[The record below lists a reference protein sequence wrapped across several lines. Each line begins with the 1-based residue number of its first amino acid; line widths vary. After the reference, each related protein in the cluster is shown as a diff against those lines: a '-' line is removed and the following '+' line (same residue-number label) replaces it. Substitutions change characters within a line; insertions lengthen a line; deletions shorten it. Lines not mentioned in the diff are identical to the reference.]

1 MVTKACHL
9 EIVTDL
15 SSEAFIAA
23 LKRFFSRRGKSE
35 RIFSDNATNFVGT
48 QLELKRLREIMSNC
62 VSNLSKFL
70 CEEHVEWSFIPPR
83 APNHG
88 GLWEAGVKA
97 VKYHLRRVMGNLR
110 FTYEEF
116 LTILNQI
123 EVVLNP
129 LSSAAVAEWYRH
141 RIVAGFVTSSSP
153 VPLKTRRVGQRCK
166 ICRFF
171 PLVWCGNQTSLT
183 MVQNYVVRRQKP
195 F

>member
-70 CEEHVEWSFIPPR
+70 CEERVEWSFIAPR

-88 GLWEAGVKA
+88 GPVGGWSES
-97 VKYHLRRVMGNLR
+97 R
-110 FTYEEF
+110 
-116 LTILNQI
+116 QI
-123 EVVLNP
+123 
-129 LSSAAVAEWYRH
+129 
-141 RIVAGFVTSSSP
+141 SP
-153 VPLKTRRVGQRCK
+153 QACNG
-166 ICRFF
+166 
-171 PLVWCGNQTSLT
+171 
-183 MVQNYVVRRQKP
+183 
-195 F
+195 